1 MSEEGAL
8 WSKEFEDAMA
18 KGKGQQGKIMAQM
31 EELQRKLVQTQEA
44 LAVETV
50 EASAGGGAV
59 RVIMS
64 GTQECQQ
71 VVIAEELLKDAD
83 VEMLQDLV
91 LLAVN
96 QAIHDSQALAARR
109 LGPLAGGLGMPGGGG

>member
-1 MSEEGAL
+1 MSKGKQRPAGPGNM
-8 WSKEFEDAMA
+8 MA
-18 KGKGQQGKIMAQM
+18 KMQ
-31 EELQRKLVQTQEA
+31 ELQQQLMQTQEA
-44 LAVETV
+44 LADETV

-64 GTQECQQ
+64 GTQECKQ
-71 VVIAEELLKDAD
+71 VIIDETLLDEAD
-83 VEMLQDLV
+83 IEMLQDLI

-109 LGPLAGGLGMPGGGG
+109 LGPLTGGLGIPGMSG

>member
-1 MSEEGAL
+1 MSKGKKR
-8 WSKEFEDAMA
+8 SGGPGNMMA
-18 KGKGQQGKIMAQM
+18 KMQ
-31 EELQRKLVQTQEA
+31 ELQQQLMQTQEA
-44 LAVETV
+44 LAEENV

-71 VVIAEELLKDAD
+71 VIIDESLLGDGD
-83 VEMLQDLV
+83 LEMLQDLI

-109 LGPLAGGLGMPGGGG
+109 LGPLTGGLGLPGVGG